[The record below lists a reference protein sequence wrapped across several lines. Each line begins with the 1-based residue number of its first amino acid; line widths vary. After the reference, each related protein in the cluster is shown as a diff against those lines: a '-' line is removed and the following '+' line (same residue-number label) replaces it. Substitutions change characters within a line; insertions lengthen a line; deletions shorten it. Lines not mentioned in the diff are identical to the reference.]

1 MIESQCGRGGAHMAY
16 NAKLIHLVSFARTVA
31 ALVCIAALAMLLPI
45 GVALWMGEYAVI
57 SAFAVPL
64 AACFVPAASALIAAR
79 KTPFELSPAGGF
91 AAVAVCWFVVCVIG
105 ALPFYFAGA
114 AGAVDALYES
124 VSGFT
129 TTGAS
134 VMRNVSALPASVNVW
149 RCLTHWLGGMGI
161 VVLTAAILP
170 LIGGRSY
177 WLIMAETTGP
187 EKGKITPKIT
197 QSAKVL
203 WLIYLGF
210 TAAQTI
216 LLRITGMSFIDALCH
231 AFSTMGTGGFSTKS
245 EGIAFYDSRAVEG
258 ICAAFMFL
266 AGINFSLYFAAFAGR
281 RGEIAKNS
289 ELRAYCAVTAASSII
304 ITVILFFAAKTFSSA
319 LTAAFHAI
327 SVMTTTG
334 FATQDFTQWHPAAQ
348 MILFFLMFTGGCAG
362 STAGGIKII
371 RWVVLAKQTAREY
384 LRTLHP
390 HGVFTL
396 AINAKPVNGQFVFS
410 SGAFV
415 ALYLAVVFAAALF
428 TAIVDNIDPLTSLT
442 SSLAVTG
449 NIGVAFG
456 QAGPAG
462 SFAGFSAPVKLVQCF
477 AMLVGRLELYAV
489 LLLFF
494 PRGKTVR

>member
-1 MIESQCGRGGAHMAY
+1 MAY
-16 NAKLIHLVSFARTVA
+16 NAKFINIVSFARTVA
-31 ALVCIAALAMLLPI
+31 ALVCLVSLSMLIPI
-45 GVALWMGEYAVI
+45 VVALREREYAVI
-57 SAFAVPL
+57 GAFAIPL
-64 AACFVPAASALIAAR
+64 AACLIPAACVLAAAR

-91 AAVAVCWFVVCVIG
+91 SAVAACWFVVCVIG
-105 ALPFYFAGA
+105 ATPVYFSGA
-114 AGAVDALYES
+114 AGIVDALYES

-134 VMRNVSALPASVNVW
+134 VIRNVSALPVSVNVW

-170 LIGGRSY
+170 LIGGHSY
-177 WLIMAETTGP
+177 WLIMAETSGP

-216 LLRITGMSFIDALCH
+216 LLRITGMTFIDALCL
-231 AFSTMGTGGFSTKS
+231 AFSTMGTGGFFTKS
-245 EGIAFYDSRAVEG
+245 EGIAFYNSHAVEG

-266 AGINFSLYFAAFAGR
+266 AGINFSLYFAAFTGR

-289 ELRAYCAVTAASSII
+289 ELRAYCAITASSTII
-304 ITVILFFAAKTFSSA
+304 ITLILFFAAKTFSSA
-319 LTAAFHAI
+319 LTAVFHAL
-327 SVMTTTG
+327 SVITTTG

-396 AINAKPVNGQFVFS
+396 AINAKPVHGQFVFS

-428 TAIVDNIDPLTSLT
+428 TAIVDSADPLTALT

-456 QAGPAG
+456 QAGPSG
-462 SFAGFSAPVKLVQCF
+462 SFADFSAPVKLMQCF

-494 PRGKTVR
+494 PRGKTAR